1 MLENT
6 FAQLH
11 RPIRAH
17 LEKVGLEEPS
27 DIQRIS
33 IPSILQGKNVL
44 VIAPTGTGKTLASV
58 LPIFNMFLERR
69 SAGETKGISILYVTP
84 LRALNRDILRRLTDI
99 GKELDIKVQ
108 VRHGDTPTSTR
119 VLQAKLPP
127 EMLVTTPETLQAIL
141 PGRRMR
147 EHLKGVRWVVVDEIH
162 ELATDERGVQL
173 SLALERLEHLTGRA
187 FQRVGLSATVGE
199 EEKVGKFL
207 AGTDRSV
214 TVAKSEELRLVRI
227 DVQYV
232 PPTSADLKDSD
243 KFGLPPTTIARA
255 KKTAEIISEKQ
266 STLVFT
272 NTREQAEAVGSQ
284 LHVLKPELQ
293 VRVHHG
299 SLSREIR
306 EEVEKG
312 FQDGSVKGVI
322 CTSSLEL
329 GMDIGR
335 VDYIVQY
342 MSPRMSTRLIQRIG
356 RSGHTLRGLAKGTVI
371 GAWAD
376 DLLEAAVLAANARSG
391 RIERTIIHD
400 KALDVLAHQIV
411 GIALDLKR
419 VKLGELYEIVHGS
432 YPYRDITGEELHRLV
447 KFLDSVG
454 IIRLFDGVTSARFPR
469 TFRYYYE
476 NLSVIPD
483 VKRFDVFDFF
493 RKRRIGTLDQD
504 FVARKCKGG
513 TVFIIHGQTWK
524 IINVNEEKLTV
535 EVEPTAP
542 TLDAIPSWEGEIIPV
557 SFETAQEVGRLRAII
572 ASKLE
577 DLAGLREIQEQL
589 QLTDAALNK
598 VSETVKS
605 QVKHFP
611 LPTDTQIIM
620 EKFENCVV
628 IHACFGSTVNDTIA
642 MILASMLSA
651 KYGVNVATQTDP
663 YRIAIICP
671 FKIEPETVALELSKF
686 TPDDVE
692 KVLIESLQS
701 SDLFAWRHWHVAR
714 RFGIVER
721 KTDYKSIRSRML
733 VRAMKD
739 TPVNWETQREVL
751 LEKFDLPATK
761 DIFRKLQ
768 AREITI
774 DVASERE
781 ESCSPFATPIIDK
794 IIPHDLLRPAVPSKS
809 LTDIVRERLLAE
821 TVRLVCIFNGDWD
834 AVRVVGELR
843 EKIRCPRCSS
853 TLIAATYMA
862 NDALLGVVKKKKK
875 NAKLT
880 AEEEHNWRQ
889 AWLSASLVQTKGKEA
904 VVVMSGRG
912 VGPATATRVLRRL
925 HRTQEDLY
933 VDILKAERE
942 YARTR
947 LFWD

>member
-27 DIQRIS
+27 DIQRLA

-58 LPIFNMFLERR
+58 LPIFNMFLELR

-84 LRALNRDILRRLTDI
+84 LRALNRDIVRRLTDV

-141 PGRRMR
+141 PGKRMR

-199 EEKVGKFL
+199 EDKVGNFL

-214 TVAKSEELRLVRI
+214 TVAKSEELRQIQI

-232 PPTSADLKDSD
+232 PPTPADLKDAD

-284 LHVLKPELQ
+284 LHALKPELQ

-376 DLLEAAVLAANARSG
+376 DLLEAAVLAVNARSG

-400 KALDVLAHQIV
+400 KALDVLAHQIA

-454 IIRLFDGVTSARFPR
+454 MIRLFDDVISARFPR

-493 RKRRIGTLDQD
+493 RKRRIGTLDQG

-524 IINVNEEKLTV
+524 IINVNEEKLTI

-557 SFETAQEVGRLRAII
+557 SFETAQEVGRLRAQV

-577 DLAGLREIQEQL
+577 DPAGLREIQEQL
-589 QLTDAALNK
+589 QLSDAALNK

-721 KTDYKSIRSRML
+721 KADYKTIRSRML

-781 ESCSPFATPIIDK
+781 ESCSPYATPIIDK

-843 EKIRCPRCSS
+843 EKIRCPKCSS

-912 VGPATATRVLRRL
+912 VGPATATRILRRL

>member
-1 MLENT
+1 MIENT

-11 RPIRAH
+11 KPIRAH
-17 LEKVGLEEPS
+17 LERIGLEEPS
-27 DIQRIS
+27 DIQRIA
-33 IPSILQGKNVL
+33 IPSILRGENVL

-84 LRALNRDILRRLTDI
+84 LRALNRDIVRRLTDV

-119 VLQAKLPP
+119 AMQAKSPP

-162 ELATDERGVQL
+162 ELATDKRGVQL
-173 SLALERLEHLTGRA
+173 SIALERLERLTGRA
-187 FQRVGLSATVGE
+187 FQRIGLSATVGE

-207 AGTDRSV
+207 AGTDRNV
-214 TVAKSEELRLVRI
+214 TVARSEELRNVLI

-232 PPTSADLKDSD
+232 PPTREDMKDSD

-255 KKTAEIISEKQ
+255 KKVAEIIAEKQ

-284 LHVLKPELQ
+284 LRALHPELP

-306 EEVEKG
+306 EEVEKA
-312 FQDGSVKGVI
+312 FQDGSVRGVI

-335 VDYIVQY
+335 VDYMIQY
-342 MSPRMSTRLIQRIG
+342 MSPRMSTRLIQRVG

-376 DLLEAAVLAANARSG
+376 DLLEAAVLAVNTRTG
-391 RIERTIIHD
+391 KIERTFTHD
-400 KALDVLAHQIV
+400 KALDVLAHQIA
-411 GIALDLKR
+411 GITLDMKR
-419 VKLGELYEIVHGS
+419 VKLGELYDIVHGS
-432 YPYRDITGEELHRLV
+432 YLYRDITGAELLEVVR
-447 KFLDSVG
+447 FLDSIG
-454 IIRLFDGVTSARFPR
+454 TIRLIDDVISARFPR

-483 VKRFDVFDFF
+483 VKRYDVFDFF

-524 IINVNEEKLTV
+524 IINVNEEKLSV
-535 EVEPTAP
+535 EVEPTVP

-557 SFETAQEVGRLRAII
+557 SFETAQEVGRLRKEI

-577 DLAGLREIQEQL
+577 DMIGLRETQERM
-589 QLTDAALNK
+589 QLTEAALSK
-598 VSETVKS
+598 ITDTLRSQLKS
-605 QVKHFP
+605 FS
-611 LPTDTQIIM
+611 LPTDQHVII
-620 EKFENCVV
+620 EKFENCIV
-628 IHACFGSTVNDTIA
+628 IHACFGSTVNDTLA

-651 KYGVNVATQTDP
+651 KFGVNIATQTDP
-663 YRIAIICP
+663 YRIAMICP

-686 TPDDVE
+686 TPEDVE
-692 KVLIESLQS
+692 KVLIESLQT

-721 KTDYKSIRSRML
+721 RADYKSYRSRMI
-733 VRAMKD
+733 VRAMKG
-739 TPVNWETQREVL
+739 TPVNVETQREIL
-751 LEKFDLPATK
+751 LEKFDLQRTK
-761 DIFRKLQ
+761 EIV
-768 AREITI
+768 ARINSGEISI
-774 DVASERE
+774 DVTSERA
-781 ESCSPFATPIIDK
+781 ESCSPYATPIIDK

-809 LTDIVRERLLAE
+809 LSDIVRERLLAD

-834 AVRVVGELR
+834 AVRVVGDLPN
-843 EKIRCPRCSS
+843 KIRCPKCKS
-853 TLIAATYMA
+853 TLVAATYMS
-862 NDALLGVVKKKKK
+862 NDQLLSIVKKKRK

-880 AEEEHNWRQ
+880 PEEQHNWQQ
-889 AWLSASLVQTKGKEA
+889 AWLSASLVQNKGKEA
-904 VVVMSGRG
+904 VVVLSGRG

-925 HRTQEDLY
+925 HRTEQDLY

>member
-17 LEKVGLEEPS
+17 LERVGLEEPS
-27 DIQRIS
+27 DIQKIA
-33 IPSILQGKNVL
+33 IPSILRGENVL

-84 LRALNRDILRRLTDI
+84 LRALNRDIVRRLTDV

-119 VLQAKLPP
+119 AMQAKSPP

-141 PGRRMR
+141 PGKRMR

-162 ELATDERGVQL
+162 ELATDKRGVQL
-173 SLALERLEHLTGRA
+173 SIALERLAHLAGRN
-187 FQRVGLSATVGE
+187 FQRIGLSATVGE
-199 EEKVGKFL
+199 EEKVGRFL
-207 AGTDRSV
+207 SGTDRKV
-214 TVAKSEELRLVRI
+214 VVAKSEELRQ
-227 DVQYV
+227 VQIGVEYV
-232 PPTSADLKDSD
+232 PPTPADMKESE
-243 KFGLPPTTIARA
+243 KYGLPPTTIARA
-255 KKTAEIISEKQ
+255 KRVAEIISAKQ

-306 EEVEKG
+306 EEVEQG
-312 FQDGSVKGVI
+312 FQGGSVKGVI

-342 MSPRMSTRLIQRIG
+342 MSPRMSTRLIQRVG

-376 DLLEAAVLAANARSG
+376 DLLEAAVLAANTRAG
-391 RIERTIIHD
+391 RIEPTIIHD
-400 KALDVLAHQIV
+400 KALDVLAHQIA
-411 GIALDLKR
+411 GITLDLKR
-419 VKLGELYEIVHGS
+419 VKLGELYEIIHGS
-432 YPYRDITGEELHRLV
+432 YPYRDMTGEELHGLV

-454 IIRLFDGVTSARFPR
+454 MIRLLDDVISARFPR

-513 TVFIIHGQTWK
+513 TVFIMHGQTWK
-524 IINVNEEKLTV
+524 IISVNEEKLSV
-535 EVEPTAP
+535 EVEPTVP

-557 SFETAQEVGRLRAII
+557 SFETAQEVGKLRADI

-577 DLAGLREIQEQL
+577 DPAGLRGIQEEL
-589 QLTDAALNK
+589 QLSNAAISK
-598 VSETVKS
+598 ITETVRS
-605 QVKHFP
+605 QLKNFP
-611 LPTDTQIIM
+611 MPTDKHIIV
-620 EKFENCVV
+620 EKFENCIV
-628 IHACFGSTVNDTIA
+628 IHACFGSTVNDTLA
-642 MILASMLSA
+642 MILGSMLSA

-692 KVLIESLQS
+692 KVLVEFLQN
-701 SDLFAWRHWHVAR
+701 SDLFAWKHWHVAR
-714 RFGIVER
+714 RFGVVER
-721 KTDYKSIRSRML
+721 KAEYKSFRARML

-739 TPVNWETQREVL
+739 TPLNVETQREVL
-751 LEKFDLPATK
+751 LEKFDLPRTK
-761 DIFRKLQ
+761 DIIAKLQ

-774 DVASERE
+774 DVTSERA
-781 ESCSPFATPIIDK
+781 ESCSPYATPIIDK

-809 LTDIVRERLLAE
+809 LTDIVRERLVAS

-834 AVRVVGELR
+834 GVRVVGDLPHR
-843 EKIRCPRCSS
+843 IRCPKCSS
-853 TLIAATYMA
+853 TLIAATYLA
-862 NDALLGVVKKKKK
+862 NDTLLGVVKKKRKG
-875 NAKLT
+875 AKLT
-880 AEEEHNWRQ
+880 AEEEHNWHQ

-904 VVVMSGRG
+904 VVVLSGRG
-912 VGPATATRVLRRL
+912 VGPATATRILRRL

>member
-1 MLENT
+1 MLENA
-6 FAQLH
+6 FARLH

-17 LEKVGLEEPS
+17 LERIGLEEPS
-27 DIQRIS
+27 DIQQIA
-33 IPSILQGKNVL
+33 IPPILRGENVL

-58 LPIFNMFLERR
+58 LPIFNTFLERR

-84 LRALNRDILRRLTDI
+84 LRALNRDIVRRLTDV

-119 VLQAKLPP
+119 VRQAKSPP

-162 ELATDERGVQL
+162 ELATDKRGVQL
-173 SLALERLEHLTGRA
+173 SVALERLEHLTGRA
-187 FQRVGLSATVGE
+187 FQRIGLSATVGE
-199 EEKVGKFL
+199 EDKVGKFL

-214 TVAKSEELRLVRI
+214 TVAKSDELRRVQI

-232 PPTSADLKDSD
+232 PPTPADMKDSD
-243 KFGLPPTTIARA
+243 RFGLPPTTIARA
-255 KKTAEIISEKQ
+255 KKVAETIAAYR

-284 LHVLKPELQ
+284 LHALKPELA

-299 SLSREIR
+299 SLSRELR

-312 FQDGSVKGVI
+312 FQEGSVKAVI

-335 VDYIVQY
+335 VDYIVQC

-376 DLLEAAVLAANARSG
+376 DLSEAAVLAANARAG
-391 RIERTIIHD
+391 KIERTIIHD
-400 KALDVLAHQIV
+400 NALDVLAHQIA
-411 GIALDLKR
+411 GITLDLKR
-419 VKLGELYEIVHGS
+419 VKLGELYEILHGS
-432 YPYRDITGEELHRLV
+432 YPYRYFTGEELHSLV

-454 IIRLFDGVTSARFPR
+454 IVRLIDDVVSARFTR

-483 VKRFDVFDFF
+483 VKRFNVFDFF

-524 IINVNEEKLTV
+524 IISVNEEKLSV

-557 SFETAQEVGRLRAII
+557 SFETAQEVGQLRAQV
-572 ASKLE
+572 ASQLE
-577 DLAGLREIQEQL
+577 NPDGLREIQEEL
-589 QLTDAALNK
+589 KLTDAALSK
-598 VSETVKS
+598 ITETVRS
-605 QVKHFP
+605 QLKYFP
-611 LPTDTQIIM
+611 IPTDTHIII
-620 EKFENCVV
+620 EKFENCIV
-628 IHACFGSTVNDTIA
+628 IHACFGSTANDTLA
-642 MILASMLSA
+642 MILAAILSA

-663 YRIAIICP
+663 YRIALICP

-692 KVLIESLQS
+692 KVLIESLQI

-721 KTDYKSIRSRML
+721 KADYKSFRARML
-733 VRAMKD
+733 VRAMKE
-739 TPVNWETQREVL
+739 TPLNVETQREAL
-751 LEKFDLPATK
+751 LEKFDLPTAK
-761 DIFRKLQ
+761 DIITKIR
-768 AREITI
+768 AGEIVI
-774 DVASERE
+774 DVTSERAE
-781 ESCSPFATPIIDK
+781 TCSPYATPIIDK
-794 IIPHDLLRPAVPSKS
+794 IIPHDLLRPAVPTKS
-809 LTDIVRERLLAE
+809 LTDIVKERLLAS
-821 TVRLVCIFNGDWD
+821 TARLVCVFNGDWD
-834 AVRVVGELR
+834 AVRVVGQLR
-843 EKIRCPRCSS
+843 DKIRCPKCGS
-853 TLIAATYMA
+853 TLIAATYMG
-862 NDALLGVVKKKKK
+862 NDSLLGVVKKKKK
-875 NAKLT
+875 GAKLT
-880 AEEEHNWRQ
+880 QEEEHNWRQ
-889 AWLSASLVQTKGKEA
+889 AWLSASLVQTKGREA

-912 VGPATATRVLRRL
+912 VGPATATRVLRRV
-925 HRTQEDLY
+925 HRTEEDLY